1 MVVQQINYNM
11 GVAWVVP
18 PCLKCTLPA
27 LERVVLVVVVVVI
40 SQLADIVRGV
50 WVLFAVLLSAHCTYI
65 NVSANRDETVLISGK
80 AKRSNRVI
88 RIVYFNYV

>member
-18 PCLKCTLPA
+18 PRLKCTLPA
-27 LERVVLVVVVVVI
+27 LERAVLLVVVVI

-88 RIVYFNYV
+88 RNVYFNYV

>member
-1 MVVQQINYNM
+1 MLVQQIDYNM

-18 PCLKCTLPA
+18 PRLKCTLPA
-27 LERVVLVVVVVVI
+27 LERVVLLVVVVI

-65 NVSANRDETVLISGK
+65 NRDETVLISGK

-88 RIVYFNYV
+88 RIGYF